1 MAHTWPGAFLWH
13 LPPRAKLKGNQKGP
27 GGPRAGWAL
36 GRMIMNGLQFSPL
49 RQGEGGPDLLW
60 IKVEAA
66 GFSAR

>member
-1 MAHTWPGAFLWH
+1 
-13 LPPRAKLKGNQKGP
+13 
-27 GGPRAGWAL
+27 
-36 GRMIMNGLQFSPL
+36 MNGLQFSPL